1 MFIDCLFE
9 KIVSIFLIVDF
20 CLFLQVT
27 DAYPQLLPFYSPFE
41 LHYDSEVVFQ
51 WMRNNN
57 YVIPI
62 VSIIFYLLFC
72 YYGQIYMKDRKP
84 FKLEASLAWWNLFLT
99 LYSVYGMVRMVPHT
113 LWLLSTKSF
122 EETLCDPVQYLYGL
136 GAAGLAVQT
145 FCLSKLPELI
155 DTVFI
160 VLRKKPL
167 IFLHWYHHV
176 TVLFFCWDSY
186 VSESSAGHYFAS
198 MNLTVHAIMYF
209 YFYMQAIKSVPKW
222 FPSWIITF
230 VQIAQMVAGTF
241 LVAMGIYYHAYGGAK
256 FAPGQCGKFSNLAVG
271 GIIYASYLYLFIE
284 FAFKRFILGDT
295 ELVSKMTKKKT
306 T

>member
-1 MFIDCLFE
+1 
-9 KIVSIFLIVDF
+9 
-20 CLFLQVT
+20 
-27 DAYPQLLPFYSPFE
+27 
-41 LHYDSEVVFQ
+41 
-51 WMRNNN
+51 
-57 YVIPI
+57 
-62 VSIIFYLLFC
+62 
-72 YYGQIYMKDRKP
+72 MKDRKP
-84 FKLEASLAWWNLFLT
+84 FKLDSALALWNLFLT
-99 LYSVYGMVRMVPHT
+99 IYSVYGMVRMVPHT
-113 LWLLSTKSF
+113 LWLMSTKTF
-122 EETLCDPVQYLYGL
+122 EETLCDPVHYLYGL

-256 FAPGQCGKFSNLAVG
+256 FAPGQCGTFSNLAVG
-271 GIIYASYLYLFIE
+271 GIIYASYLYLFVE

-295 ELVSKMTKKKT
+295 ELVSKMTKKKAA
-306 T
+306 